1 MPVPYYFLC
10 ECRVGAP
17 QRQCVII
24 MIGAGGDSR
33 YTVPVRSF
41 SVMKMNFIPEMVAIM
56 IFYTCVLMNLLNYN
70 YLNREFHEKC

>member
-41 SVMKMNFIPEMVAIM
+41 RAMKMNFIPEMVAIM
-56 IFYTCVLMNLLNYN
+56 IFI
-70 YLNREFHEKC
+70 YLCFNEFIEL